1 MIGRRLAPSLL
12 LVCAAAAAPARAEP
26 TWSFDLSIE
35 SCPTVDAIRLREL
48 IAIELGTVG
57 AADSPRATMIRL
69 SCTGA
74 RVSIELTDN
83 STGRRSSTDMDLVTT
98 AAPARPRLLA
108 LTVTEF
114 MALTWAE
121 LRAPASTVPAPTPA
135 PVIAVAGPSP
145 ETGSSLRLFAVA
157 GVRRI
162 GQPRTWLSGAGVGCD
177 VRFGPHLALAA
188 DFRAERG
195 GTHTTLAAIDWLGGT
210 GTVGLAIGAARGH
223 LGWDVAPG
231 FTVGVVRLSAVPPTM
246 SDARGAALTGLWAG
260 PTLTTRLRRTFGT
273 RAYVHLEL
281 GAGAVTRSVV
291 GLVNNNSPLVRIQ
304 GGWGAAGL
312 GGGVLF

>member
-1 MIGRRLAPSLL
+1 VIGRRLAPLL
-12 LVCAAAAAPARAEP
+12 LLACAAVAAPARAEP
-26 TWSFDLSIE
+26 AWSFDLSIE
-35 SCPTVDAIRLREL
+35 GCPNVDAIRLREL

-57 AADSPRATMIRL
+57 AVDFPRATMIRL

-74 RVSIELTDN
+74 RVSIALIDTV
-83 STGRRSSTDMDLVTT
+83 TGRHSSTDLDLVTT

-121 LRAPASTVPAPTPA
+121 LRAPASAVPAPTSAPA
-135 PVIAVAGPSP
+135 VVVAAPSP
-145 ETGSSLRLFAVA
+145 ETGPSVRLFAVA

-162 GQPRTWLSGAGVGCD
+162 GQPRTWLSGAGIGCD
-177 VRFGPHLALAA
+177 LSFGPHLALAA
-188 DFRAERG
+188 DFRAESG
-195 GTHTTLAAIDWLGGT
+195 ETHTTLAAIDWLGGT
-210 GTVGLAIGAARGH
+210 GTVGLAIGAGRGH
-223 LGWDVAPG
+223 LGWDVVPG
-231 FTVGVVRLSAVPPTM
+231 FTVGVVRLSAAPTT
-246 SDARGAALTGLWAG
+246 SDARGAVLTGLWAG
-260 PTLTTRLRRTFGT
+260 PTLTTRLRRTFGN

-291 GLVNNNSPLVRIQ
+291 GLVNNSSPLVRIQ

-312 GGGVLF
+312 GGGVVF